1 MGETELGQVAPVDTC
16 KKEATSIFC
25 KKRSLRRR
33 LVDSRWLFNNIHVGE
48 VLIDCRSSEQCHTNT
63 VRGAINVPPPEDDN
77 DSNCD
82 EYVANLGISTTKRS
96 LRDLL
101 LFAGEEDVANPES
114 WLHKLEQFLI
124 DEGRAASIKVL
135 CEGFTQFHKRYP
147 FYTSLGIVDDGVL
160 HSGEHQVSYPNEIVD
175 KFLFLGNMWQAQCKQ
190 VIQDLGITHVVNA
203 TRKVANVF
211 ENDGVK
217 YINAKLDDKPD
228 ENITQF
234 FNSTYEFIAQAQRS
248 TTADRKPCRVLVHC
262 THGISRSATLVIV
275 YIMRAYHWSLAQAFN
290 FVRSGRGV
298 VVPNEGFLRALL
310 REERRLFHNKCSVT
324 ADELDLLTSG
334 CLPSQPARLQRRTSP
349 SLELAA
355 EPSKDASPS
364 NAFAYRSGKEGSQ
377 RMPEAPS
384 SATNTSYPIASR
396 PALTTVPGER
406 QQLGSGMSVGDES
419 NGSGSSNKSAAADV
433 PKDDAAVDAACPTEE
448 SEPVPPARK
457 RLVRRGE
464 VNCRWLYNQVQA
476 SRGMI
481 LIDTR
486 SREEYEEDSIPS
498 AISIPPMRGC
508 RTLEDVESEL
518 LEEQRYLFSSKKR
531 KLRDVVLFGDAVKK
545 SSADDANDSKT
556 CSWLRKLERLIIED
570 GLVTSVK
577 LLCDGFL
584 TFKYRYPFYTTSAL
598 LDEISG
604 QLTRTKSGTHNLN
617 YPNEIL
623 EGFLFLGNMWHAQS
637 KQVVSHLGITH
648 VVNASLDVG
657 NTFESDGVKYLNVT
671 IKDRPEA
678 DISSY
683 FDAAYRF
690 IESAKRT
697 QHGRVLVHC
706 TQGISRSATLVIMY
720 LMRANNWSLVTAV
733 NFAMASRGVVYPNQG
748 FVKSLMM
755 EEFRLYKGNSIT
767 PDEVDTMLQNLIPDR
782 PVPLQVHS
790 NRTENCS
797 RCRKMFSLLEWKHK
811 CSYCRKAFCSKC
823 TNTRLANPEREK
835 SAASNGAIDE
845 QRPRRVCQVCV
856 SRLWQINL
864 PRSRKG
870 LQPRMQ
876 RCKHLNVNSLS
887 TFGRTVCISYFEGTE
902 PQVIMDV
909 LKIRFGVKENQ
920 IIDISRDDGE
930 PIRTV
935 EEIVGLPDEAEVFVS
950 VGKAGNIQ
958 ECSQRVTKQFNGSST
973 SRYTNSN
980 HRQPFTRHHHH
991 ERTRQQFRREL
1002 QSPRDRFFR
1011 ERSSSEGVVDTLQ
1024 QIETSGRPPDAPRT
1038 RSFQMETCNV
1048 EASTVAPPVEDPEV
1062 AERKFRELWKL
1073 SFPSMG
1079 LIERAALLKIKRPE
1093 ILMDVMLGMSSLSC
1107 GALTLQEF
1115 SQRLIELGYADS
1127 DRQAVISLLDT
1138 ARRTTG
1144 RVIG

>member
-1 MGETELGQVAPVDTC
+1 
-16 KKEATSIFC
+16 
-25 KKRSLRRR
+25 
-33 LVDSRWLFNNIHVGE
+33 
-48 VLIDCRSSEQCHTNT
+48 
-63 VRGAINVPPPEDDN
+63 
-77 DSNCD
+77 
-82 EYVANLGISTTKRS
+82 
-96 LRDLL
+96 
-101 LFAGEEDVANPES
+101 
-114 WLHKLEQFLI
+114 
-124 DEGRAASIKVL
+124 
-135 CEGFTQFHKRYP
+135 
-147 FYTSLGIVDDGVL
+147 
-160 HSGEHQVSYPNEIVD
+160 
-175 KFLFLGNMWQAQCKQ
+175 
-190 VIQDLGITHVVNA
+190 
-203 TRKVANVF
+203 
-211 ENDGVK
+211 
-217 YINAKLDDKPD
+217 
-228 ENITQF
+228 
-234 FNSTYEFIAQAQRS
+234 
-248 TTADRKPCRVLVHC
+248 
-262 THGISRSATLVIV
+262 
-275 YIMRAYHWSLAQAFN
+275 
-290 FVRSGRGV
+290 
-298 VVPNEGFLRALL
+298 
-310 REERRLFHNKCSVT
+310 
-324 ADELDLLTSG
+324 
-334 CLPSQPARLQRRTSP
+334 
-349 SLELAA
+349 
-355 EPSKDASPS
+355 
-364 NAFAYRSGKEGSQ
+364 
-377 RMPEAPS
+377 
-384 SATNTSYPIASR
+384 
-396 PALTTVPGER
+396 
-406 QQLGSGMSVGDES
+406 MSVGDDS
-419 NGSGSSNKSAAADV
+419 ASSSKNAASDV
-433 PKDDAAVDAACPTEE
+433 AKDEAPDAAGACPTEDS
-448 SEPVPPARK
+448 SEPVASSPPPRK
-457 RLVRRGE
+457 RLVRTGE

-486 SREEYEEDSIPS
+486 TREEYEEDSIPS
-498 AISIPPMRGC
+498 AISVPPMQGC
-508 RTLEDVESEL
+508 RSLDDVEGGL

-545 SSADDANDSKT
+545 SSADDAGVAKNP
-556 CSWLRKLERLIIED
+556 CSWLRKLERLLIED

-577 LLCDGFL
+577 LLTDGFL

-748 FVKSLMM
+748 FIKSLMV

-767 PDEVDTMLQNLIPDR
+767 SDEVDNMLQNLIPDR

-790 NRTENCS
+790 NKTENCS

-823 TNTRLANPEREK
+823 TSTRLANPEREK
-835 SAASNGAIDE
+835 TAASKGEVDE

-870 LQPRMQ
+870 LQPRVQ

-902 PQVIMDV
+902 AQVIMDV

-920 IIDISRDDGE
+920 IIDISREDGE

-935 EEIVGLPDEAEVFVS
+935 EEIAELPDEAEVFVS

-958 ECSQRVTKQFNGSST
+958 EYSQRGTKPQQPPAN
-973 SRYTNSN
+973 SRYANSN
-980 HRQPFTRHHHH
+980 HRQPYTRHQQQ
-991 ERTRQQFRREL
+991 ERTRQQCRRDL
-1002 QSPRDRFFR
+1002 QSPRERIFR
-1011 ERSSSEGVVDTLQ
+1011 ERSSSEGIVDTLQ
-1024 QIETSGRPPDAPRT
+1024 QIETYGRHPDAPRT
-1038 RSFQMETCNV
+1038 RSFQMDNTNV
-1048 EASTVAPPVEDPEV
+1048 ETPATTPPVVEDPEV

-1079 LIERAALLKIKRPE
+1079 LIERGALLKIKRPE

-1127 DRQAVISLLDT
+1127 DRQAVIALLDT
-1138 ARRTTG
+1138 ARRATG
-1144 RVIG
+1144 RVVG

>member
-1 MGETELGQVAPVDTC
+1 MPARPSPGHSEPL
-16 KKEATSIFC
+16 
-25 KKRSLRRR
+25 
-33 LVDSRWLFNNIHVGE
+33 
-48 VLIDCRSSEQCHTNT
+48 SS
-63 VRGAINVPPPEDDN
+63 D
-77 DSNCD
+77 
-82 EYVANLGISTTKRS
+82 
-96 LRDLL
+96 
-101 LFAGEEDVANPES
+101 
-114 WLHKLEQFLI
+114 
-124 DEGRAASIKVL
+124 
-135 CEGFTQFHKRYP
+135 
-147 FYTSLGIVDDGVL
+147 
-160 HSGEHQVSYPNEIVD
+160 
-175 KFLFLGNMWQAQCKQ
+175 
-190 VIQDLGITHVVNA
+190 
-203 TRKVANVF
+203 
-211 ENDGVK
+211 
-217 YINAKLDDKPD
+217 
-228 ENITQF
+228 
-234 FNSTYEFIAQAQRS
+234 
-248 TTADRKPCRVLVHC
+248 TTAP
-262 THGISRSATLVIV
+262 SAP
-275 YIMRAYHWSLAQAFN
+275 HSSQA
-290 FVRSGRGV
+290 
-298 VVPNEGFLRALL
+298 
-310 REERRLFHNKCSVT
+310 T
-324 ADELDLLTSG
+324 A
-334 CLPSQPARLQRRTSP
+334 
-349 SLELAA
+349 
-355 EPSKDASPS
+355 
-364 NAFAYRSGKEGSQ
+364 
-377 RMPEAPS
+377 
-384 SATNTSYPIASR
+384 
-396 PALTTVPGER
+396 
-406 QQLGSGMSVGDES
+406 MSVGDES
-419 NGSGSSNKSAAADV
+419 SGSNANSAAADA
-433 PKDDAAVDAACPTEE
+433 KDEAPTATEQ
-448 SEPVPPARK
+448 PQTK
-457 RLVRRGE
+457 RQVRRGE

-486 SREEYEEDSIPS
+486 SRLEYEEDTVPS
-498 AISIPPMRGC
+498 AISIPPVQDC
-508 RTLEDVESEL
+508 RTLDDVMEGL
-518 LEEQRYLFSSKKR
+518 MEEQRYLFSSKKR
-531 KLRDVVLFGDAVKK
+531 KLREVVLFGDAVKK
-545 SSADDANDSKT
+545 SSPRDDAKKADTS
-556 CSWLRKLERLIIED
+556 SWLRRLERLIIED

-637 KQVVSHLGITH
+637 KQVMSHLGITH

-657 NTFESDGVKYLNVT
+657 NIYESDGVKYLNVT

-678 DISSY
+678 DISAY
-683 FDAAYRF
+683 FDSAYRF
-690 IESAKRT
+690 IEAAKRA

-720 LMRANNWSLVTAV
+720 LMRSNNWSLVTAV

-748 FVKSLMM
+748 FVKSLML

-790 NRTENCS
+790 NKSENCS
-797 RCRKMFSLLEWKHK
+797 RCRKIFSLLEWKHK

-835 SAASNGAIDE
+835 SAANENGAIDE

-864 PRSRKG
+864 PRMRKG
-870 LQPRMQ
+870 LQPRVQQ

-902 PQVIMDV
+902 PQVMIDV
-909 LKIRFGVKENQ
+909 LKTRFGVKENQ
-920 IIDISRDDGE
+920 IIDISRDNGE
-930 PIRTV
+930 PIRNI
-935 EEIVGLPDEAEVFVS
+935 EEIVRLPDESEVFVS

-958 ECSQRVTKQFNGSST
+958 EFTRTTKQQQLNGSSNT
-973 SRYTNSN
+973 KLTN
-980 HRQPFTRHHHH
+980 HRQPYAGQHSQHAK
-991 ERTRQQFRREL
+991 ERTRQQFRRDL

-1011 ERSSSEGVVDTLQ
+1011 ERSSSEGNMDMMQ
-1024 QIETSGRPPDAPRT
+1024 QIEQGRHPDAPRT
-1038 RSFQMETCNV
+1038 RSFQMETTNL
-1048 EASTVAPPVEDPEV
+1048 EASTASPPPEDPEE

-1079 LIERAALLKIKRPE
+1079 LIERGALLKIKRPE

-1144 RVIG
+1144 RVVC

>member
-1 MGETELGQVAPVDTC
+1 MPVAPSPASSSPDPIAPLTTPNGHV
-16 KKEATSIFC
+16 
-25 KKRSLRRR
+25 
-33 LVDSRWLFNNIHVGE
+33 FN
-48 VLIDCRSSEQCHTNT
+48 
-63 VRGAINVPPPEDDN
+63 P
-77 DSNCD
+77 
-82 EYVANLGISTTKRS
+82 
-96 LRDLL
+96 
-101 LFAGEEDVANPES
+101 
-114 WLHKLEQFLI
+114 
-124 DEGRAASIKVL
+124 
-135 CEGFTQFHKRYP
+135 
-147 FYTSLGIVDDGVL
+147 
-160 HSGEHQVSYPNEIVD
+160 
-175 KFLFLGNMWQAQCKQ
+175 
-190 VIQDLGITHVVNA
+190 
-203 TRKVANVF
+203 
-211 ENDGVK
+211 
-217 YINAKLDDKPD
+217 
-228 ENITQF
+228 
-234 FNSTYEFIAQAQRS
+234 
-248 TTADRKPCRVLVHC
+248 TTA
-262 THGISRSATLVIV
+262 TI
-275 YIMRAYHWSLAQAFN
+275 
-290 FVRSGRGV
+290 
-298 VVPNEGFLRALL
+298 
-310 REERRLFHNKCSVT
+310 
-324 ADELDLLTSG
+324 
-334 CLPSQPARLQRRTSP
+334 
-349 SLELAA
+349 
-355 EPSKDASPS
+355 
-364 NAFAYRSGKEGSQ
+364 
-377 RMPEAPS
+377 
-384 SATNTSYPIASR
+384 
-396 PALTTVPGER
+396 LTTVT
-406 QQLGSGMSVGDES
+406 QQKHRSNMSVGDES
-419 NGSGSSNKSAAADV
+419 NGATSNKGAATDV
-433 PKDDAAVDAACPTEE
+433 VKNDTATDGACPTDEI
-448 SEPVPPARK
+448 EPVAPPRK

-486 SREEYEEDSIPS
+486 SREQYEDDSIPS
-498 AISIPPMRGC
+498 AISIPPMQGC
-508 RTLEDVESEL
+508 KTLDDLESGL
-518 LEEQRYLFSSKKR
+518 LDEQRYLFSSKKR

-545 SSADDANDSKT
+545 TSADESDGSET
-556 CSWLRKLERLIIED
+556 CNWLRKLEKLIIEE

-577 LLCDGFL
+577 LLSDGFL

-657 NTFESDGVKYLNVT
+657 NTFENDGVKYLNVT
-671 IKDRPEA
+671 IKDRPEV
-678 DISSY
+678 DISPF
-683 FDAAYRF
+683 FDSAYRF

-748 FVKSLMM
+748 FVKCLMM

-790 NRTENCS
+790 NKTENCS

-835 SAASNGAIDE
+835 SAASNGALDE

-870 LQPRMQ
+870 LQSRMQQ

-935 EEIVGLPDEAEVFVS
+935 EEIVALPDEAEVFVS

-958 ECSQRVTKQFNGSST
+958 EYSQRGPKQQQLHGST
-973 SRYTNSN
+973 PSRHTNSN
-980 HRQPFTRHHHH
+980 HRQAHTRNHQQ

-1002 QSPRDRFFR
+1002 QSPRERFFR

-1024 QIETSGRPPDAPRT
+1024 QIETSGRHPDAPRT
-1038 RSFQMETCNV
+1038 RSFQMETSNV
-1048 EASTVAPPVEDPEV
+1048 EATTAPPPPPEDPEV
-1062 AERKFRELWKL
+1062 AERKFRELWRL

-1127 DRQAVISLLDT
+1127 DRQAVVSLLDT
-1138 ARRTTG
+1138 ARRATG
-1144 RVIG
+1144 RVVG

>member
-1 MGETELGQVAPVDTC
+1 MPFAFSQPPPA
-16 KKEATSIFC
+16 
-25 KKRSLRRR
+25 
-33 LVDSRWLFNNIHVGE
+33 
-48 VLIDCRSSEQCHTNT
+48 NT
-63 VRGAINVPPPEDDN
+63 VR
-77 DSNCD
+77 
-82 EYVANLGISTTKRS
+82 T
-96 LRDLL
+96 
-101 LFAGEEDVANPES
+101 
-114 WLHKLEQFLI
+114 
-124 DEGRAASIKVL
+124 
-135 CEGFTQFHKRYP
+135 
-147 FYTSLGIVDDGVL
+147 
-160 HSGEHQVSYPNEIVD
+160 
-175 KFLFLGNMWQAQCKQ
+175 
-190 VIQDLGITHVVNA
+190 
-203 TRKVANVF
+203 
-211 ENDGVK
+211 
-217 YINAKLDDKPD
+217 
-228 ENITQF
+228 
-234 FNSTYEFIAQAQRS
+234 EFIATFGTLPTS
-248 TTADRKPCRVLVHC
+248 TSD
-262 THGISRSATLVIV
+262 
-275 YIMRAYHWSLAQAFN
+275 
-290 FVRSGRGV
+290 
-298 VVPNEGFLRALL
+298 
-310 REERRLFHNKCSVT
+310 
-324 ADELDLLTSG
+324 
-334 CLPSQPARLQRRTSP
+334 
-349 SLELAA
+349 
-355 EPSKDASPS
+355 
-364 NAFAYRSGKEGSQ
+364 
-377 RMPEAPS
+377 
-384 SATNTSYPIASR
+384 
-396 PALTTVPGER
+396 
-406 QQLGSGMSVGDES
+406 MSVGDES
-419 NGSGSSNKSAAADV
+419 NGTTSKSAAPNIVALDV
-433 PKDDAAVDAACPTEE
+433 ACLTDEN
-448 SEPVPPARK
+448 EPVQMPHK

-476 SRGMI
+476 SRGII

-486 SREEYEEDSIPS
+486 RREEYEEDSIPS
-498 AISIPPMRGC
+498 AISIPPPLTDC
-508 RTLEDVESEL
+508 HTLEDVESGL
-518 LEEQRYLFSSKKR
+518 LDEQRYLFSSKKR

-545 SSADDANDSKT
+545 TLVDDENDTKN
-556 CSWLRKLERLIIED
+556 CSWLRKLERFIIDD

-577 LLCDGFL
+577 LLYDGFL

-598 LDEISG
+598 LDKMSG
-604 QLTRTKSGTHNLN
+604 QMTRTKSGTHNLN

-637 KQVVSHLGITH
+637 KQVMSHLGITH

-657 NTFESDGVKYLNVT
+657 NMFESDGVKYLNVT

-683 FDAAYRF
+683 FDTAYKF

-706 TQGISRSATLVIMY
+706 TQGISRSATLIIMY

-748 FVKSLMM
+748 FVKSLMV

-790 NRTENCS
+790 NKTENCS
-797 RCRKMFSLLEWKHK
+797 RCLKMFSLLEWKHK

-835 SAASNGAIDE
+835 SAASNGVVDE

-870 LQPRMQ
+870 LQSRMQQ

-887 TFGRTVCISYFEGTE
+887 TFGRTVCISYFEGIE

-920 IIDISRDDGE
+920 IVDISRDDGE
-930 PIRTV
+930 PIRSV
-935 EEIVGLPDEAEVFVS
+935 EEIVDLPDEAEVFVS

-958 ECSQRVTKQFNGSST
+958 EHSQRGSRQQVHGVVSASKLNNSNY
-973 SRYTNSN
+973 SRY
-980 HRQPFTRHHHH
+980 QQ
-991 ERTRQQFRREL
+991 ERTRQPFRREL
-1002 QSPRDRFFR
+1002 QSPRDQCFR

-1024 QIETSGRPPDAPRT
+1024 QIETCSRHPDAPRT
-1038 RSFQMETCNV
+1038 RSFQMDMSNV
-1048 EASTVAPPVEDPEV
+1048 EASSETPVEDPEV

-1079 LIERAALLKIKRPE
+1079 LIERAALLQIKRPE

-1138 ARRTTG
+1138 ARRATS
-1144 RVIG
+1144 R

>member
-1 MGETELGQVAPVDTC
+1 MPAAP
-16 KKEATSIFC
+16 AH
-25 KKRSLRRR
+25 SLAGARI
-33 LVDSRWLFNNIHVGE
+33 DS
-48 VLIDCRSSEQCHTNT
+48 
-63 VRGAINVPPPEDDN
+63 
-77 DSNCD
+77 
-82 EYVANLGISTTKRS
+82 STP
-96 LRDLL
+96 
-101 LFAGEEDVANPES
+101 AAA
-114 WLHKLEQFLI
+114 
-124 DEGRAASIKVL
+124 AAS
-135 CEGFTQFHKRYP
+135 
-147 FYTSLGIVDDGVL
+147 
-160 HSGEHQVSYPNEIVD
+160 
-175 KFLFLGNMWQAQCKQ
+175 
-190 VIQDLGITHVVNA
+190 A
-203 TRKVANVF
+203 TF
-211 ENDGVK
+211 D
-217 YINAKLDDKPD
+217 
-228 ENITQF
+228 
-234 FNSTYEFIAQAQRS
+234 
-248 TTADRKPCRVLVHC
+248 
-262 THGISRSATLVIV
+262 
-275 YIMRAYHWSLAQAFN
+275 
-290 FVRSGRGV
+290 
-298 VVPNEGFLRALL
+298 
-310 REERRLFHNKCSVT
+310 
-324 ADELDLLTSG
+324 
-334 CLPSQPARLQRRTSP
+334 
-349 SLELAA
+349 
-355 EPSKDASPS
+355 
-364 NAFAYRSGKEGSQ
+364 
-377 RMPEAPS
+377 
-384 SATNTSYPIASR
+384 
-396 PALTTVPGER
+396 
-406 QQLGSGMSVGDES
+406 MSVGDDS
-419 NGSGSSNKSAAADV
+419 ATGGKSAASDV
-433 PKDDAAVDAACPTEE
+433 VKDEAAVDAACPAEDG
-448 SEPVPPARK
+448 EPVAASPSPSPPPRK
-457 RLVRRGE
+457 RQVRRGE

-486 SREEYEEDSIPS
+486 TRQEYEEDSVPS
-498 AISIPPMRGC
+498 AISIPPMQGC
-508 RTLEDVESEL
+508 RSLDDVEGGL

-545 SSADDANDSKT
+545 SSADDAGDAKT
-556 CSWLRKLERLIIED
+556 CSWLRKLEQLIIDD

-577 LLCDGFL
+577 LLTDGFL

-657 NTFESDGVKYLNVT
+657 NTFENDGVKYLNVT

-748 FVKSLMM
+748 FVKSLMV

-767 PDEVDTMLQNLIPDR
+767 SDEVDNMLQNLIPDR

-790 NRTENCS
+790 NKTECCS

-823 TNTRLANPEREK
+823 TSTRLANPEREK
-835 SAASNGAIDE
+835 SAASKGEVDE

-870 LQPRMQ
+870 LQPRVQ

-902 PQVIMDV
+902 AQVIMDV

-935 EEIVGLPDEAEVFVS
+935 EKIAELPDEAEVFVS

-958 ECSQRVTKQFNGSST
+958 EYSQRGTKPQQSIQGST
-973 SRYTNSN
+973 NARYTNSN
-980 HRQPFTRHHHH
+980 HRQPYARHQQQ
-991 ERTRQQFRREL
+991 ERTRQQFRRDL
-1002 QSPRDRFFR
+1002 QSPRERIFR
-1011 ERSSSEGVVDTLQ
+1011 ERSSSEGIVDTLQ
-1024 QIETSGRPPDAPRT
+1024 QIETCGRNPDAPRT
-1038 RSFQMETCNV
+1038 RSFQMDASNV
-1048 EASTVAPPVEDPEV
+1048 ETPATPATTPPVEDPEV

-1079 LIERAALLKIKRPE
+1079 LIERGALLKIKRPE

-1115 SQRLIELGYADS
+1115 SQRLTELGYADS
-1127 DRQAVISLLDT
+1127 DRQAVIALLDT
-1138 ARRTTG
+1138 ARRATG
-1144 RVIG
+1144 RVVG

>member
-1 MGETELGQVAPVDTC
+1 
-16 KKEATSIFC
+16 
-25 KKRSLRRR
+25 
-33 LVDSRWLFNNIHVGE
+33 
-48 VLIDCRSSEQCHTNT
+48 
-63 VRGAINVPPPEDDN
+63 
-77 DSNCD
+77 
-82 EYVANLGISTTKRS
+82 
-96 LRDLL
+96 
-101 LFAGEEDVANPES
+101 
-114 WLHKLEQFLI
+114 
-124 DEGRAASIKVL
+124 
-135 CEGFTQFHKRYP
+135 
-147 FYTSLGIVDDGVL
+147 
-160 HSGEHQVSYPNEIVD
+160 
-175 KFLFLGNMWQAQCKQ
+175 
-190 VIQDLGITHVVNA
+190 
-203 TRKVANVF
+203 
-211 ENDGVK
+211 
-217 YINAKLDDKPD
+217 
-228 ENITQF
+228 
-234 FNSTYEFIAQAQRS
+234 
-248 TTADRKPCRVLVHC
+248 
-262 THGISRSATLVIV
+262 
-275 YIMRAYHWSLAQAFN
+275 
-290 FVRSGRGV
+290 
-298 VVPNEGFLRALL
+298 
-310 REERRLFHNKCSVT
+310 
-324 ADELDLLTSG
+324 
-334 CLPSQPARLQRRTSP
+334 
-349 SLELAA
+349 
-355 EPSKDASPS
+355 
-364 NAFAYRSGKEGSQ
+364 
-377 RMPEAPS
+377 
-384 SATNTSYPIASR
+384 
-396 PALTTVPGER
+396 
-406 QQLGSGMSVGDES
+406 MSVGDES
-419 NGSGSSNKSAAADV
+419 NGSASKAAQDV
-433 PKDDAAVDAACPTEE
+433 EKDETPTEE
-448 SEPVPPARK
+448 TEPVTAPTK

-476 SRGMI
+476 ARGMI

-486 SREEYEEDSIPS
+486 RSEDYEEDSIPS
-498 AISIPPMRGC
+498 AISIPPMNNC
-508 RTLEDVESEL
+508 KTLEDVEKNL
-518 LEEQRYLFSSKKR
+518 LEEQRYLFNSKKR
-531 KLRDVVLFGDAVKK
+531 KLRDVVLFGDTVKK
-545 SSADDANDSKT
+545 TEDGDKTSSN
-556 CSWLRKLERLIIED
+556 WLKSLERMIIDD

-577 LLCDGFL
+577 LLSDGFL

-598 LDEISG
+598 LDEMFAG

-623 EGFLFLGNMWHAQS
+623 EGFLFLGNMWHASS
-637 KQVVSHLGITH
+637 KQVVAHLGITH

-657 NTFESDGVKYLNVT
+657 NTFENDGVKYFNVT

-678 DISSY
+678 DIGQF

-706 TQGISRSATLVIMY
+706 TQGISRSATIVIMY

-748 FVKSLMM
+748 FVKTLMV
-755 EEFRLYKGNSIT
+755 EEFRLYKGNSISS
-767 PDEVDTMLQNLIPDR
+767 DEVDTMLQNLIPDR

-835 SAASNGAIDE
+835 SAASNGAVDE

-870 LQPRMQ
+870 LQSRFPV

-935 EEIVGLPDEAEVFVS
+935 EEIVMLPDEAEVFVS

-958 ECSQRVTKQFNGSST
+958 DKSKQQLPGSST
-973 SRYTNSN
+973 SRYGNSN
-980 HRQPFTRHHHH
+980 RQAYARNQNQ
-991 ERTRQQFRREL
+991 ERTRQQFKREL
-1002 QSPRDRFFR
+1002 QSPRERFFR

-1024 QIETSGRPPDAPRT
+1024 QIETCGRNPDAPRT
-1038 RSFQMETCNV
+1038 RSFQMETSNA
-1048 EASTVAPPVEDPEV
+1048 EASTPAPPAPQPEDPEV

-1079 LIERAALLKIKRPE
+1079 LIERGALLKIKRPE

-1107 GALTLQEF
+1107 GALTIQEF

-1138 ARRTTG
+1138 ARRATG
-1144 RVIG
+1144 RVAG

>member
-1 MGETELGQVAPVDTC
+1 MP
-16 KKEATSIFC
+16 ATIA
-25 KKRSLRRR
+25 
-33 LVDSRWLFNNIHVGE
+33 G
-48 VLIDCRSSEQCHTNT
+48 SSSSNT
-63 VRGAINVPPPEDDN
+63 
-77 DSNCD
+77 
-82 EYVANLGISTTKRS
+82 L
-96 LRDLL
+96 
-101 LFAGEEDVANPES
+101 
-114 WLHKLEQFLI
+114 
-124 DEGRAASIKVL
+124 
-135 CEGFTQFHKRYP
+135 
-147 FYTSLGIVDDGVL
+147 
-160 HSGEHQVSYPNEIVD
+160 
-175 KFLFLGNMWQAQCKQ
+175 
-190 VIQDLGITHVVNA
+190 
-203 TRKVANVF
+203 
-211 ENDGVK
+211 
-217 YINAKLDDKPD
+217 
-228 ENITQF
+228 
-234 FNSTYEFIAQAQRS
+234 
-248 TTADRKPCRVLVHC
+248 
-262 THGISRSATLVIV
+262 
-275 YIMRAYHWSLAQAFN
+275 
-290 FVRSGRGV
+290 
-298 VVPNEGFLRALL
+298 
-310 REERRLFHNKCSVT
+310 
-324 ADELDLLTSG
+324 
-334 CLPSQPARLQRRTSP
+334 
-349 SLELAA
+349 
-355 EPSKDASPS
+355 
-364 NAFAYRSGKEGSQ
+364 
-377 RMPEAPS
+377 
-384 SATNTSYPIASR
+384 
-396 PALTTVPGER
+396 
-406 QQLGSGMSVGDES
+406 GMSVGDES
-419 NGSGSSNKSAAADV
+419 SASKSADVAASED
-433 PKDDAAVDAACPTEE
+433 C
-448 SEPVPPARK
+448 EPVPRK
-457 RLVRRGE
+457 RVVRRGE

-486 SREEYEEDSIPS
+486 TREAYEEDSIPS
-498 AISIPPMRGC
+498 AISIPPAQGC
-508 RTLEDVESEL
+508 RSLEDVMQAL
-518 LEEQRYLFSSKKR
+518 MEEQRYLFSSKKR

-545 SSADDANDSKT
+545 SAVDDASDAKS
-556 CSWLRKLERLIIED
+556 CGWLRKLERLIIED

-577 LLCDGFL
+577 LLSDGFL

-748 FVKSLMM
+748 FVKSLMV

-767 PDEVDTMLQNLIPDR
+767 SDEVDTMLQNQIPDR

-790 NRTENCS
+790 NKTENCS

-823 TNTRLANPEREK
+823 TSTRLANPEREK
-835 SAASNGAIDE
+835 SAASNGAVDE

-870 LQPRMQ
+870 LQSRVMQ

-902 PQVIMDV
+902 AQVIMDV

-920 IIDISRDDGE
+920 IIDISREDGE

-935 EEIVGLPDEAEVFVS
+935 EEIVELLDESEVFVS

-958 ECSQRVTKQFNGSST
+958 EYSQRGTKQQQVHASSSV
-973 SRYTNSN
+973 SRNTNSN
-980 HRQPFTRHHHH
+980 HRHSNARHHHQ
-991 ERTRQQFRREL
+991 ERTRQHFRREL
-1002 QSPRDRFFR
+1002 QSPRERLFR

-1024 QIETSGRPPDAPRT
+1024 QIETCGRHPDAPRT
-1038 RSFQMETCNV
+1038 RSFQMETTGSVV
-1048 EASTVAPPVEDPEV
+1048 EETAATPPPPPEDPEV

-1138 ARRTTG
+1138 ARRATG
-1144 RVIG
+1144 RVVG

>member
-1 MGETELGQVAPVDTC
+1 MP
-16 KKEATSIFC
+16 ATIA
-25 KKRSLRRR
+25 
-33 LVDSRWLFNNIHVGE
+33 G
-48 VLIDCRSSEQCHTNT
+48 SSSSNT
-63 VRGAINVPPPEDDN
+63 
-77 DSNCD
+77 
-82 EYVANLGISTTKRS
+82 L
-96 LRDLL
+96 
-101 LFAGEEDVANPES
+101 
-114 WLHKLEQFLI
+114 
-124 DEGRAASIKVL
+124 
-135 CEGFTQFHKRYP
+135 
-147 FYTSLGIVDDGVL
+147 
-160 HSGEHQVSYPNEIVD
+160 
-175 KFLFLGNMWQAQCKQ
+175 
-190 VIQDLGITHVVNA
+190 
-203 TRKVANVF
+203 
-211 ENDGVK
+211 
-217 YINAKLDDKPD
+217 
-228 ENITQF
+228 
-234 FNSTYEFIAQAQRS
+234 
-248 TTADRKPCRVLVHC
+248 
-262 THGISRSATLVIV
+262 
-275 YIMRAYHWSLAQAFN
+275 
-290 FVRSGRGV
+290 
-298 VVPNEGFLRALL
+298 
-310 REERRLFHNKCSVT
+310 
-324 ADELDLLTSG
+324 
-334 CLPSQPARLQRRTSP
+334 
-349 SLELAA
+349 
-355 EPSKDASPS
+355 
-364 NAFAYRSGKEGSQ
+364 
-377 RMPEAPS
+377 
-384 SATNTSYPIASR
+384 
-396 PALTTVPGER
+396 
-406 QQLGSGMSVGDES
+406 GMSVGDES
-419 NGSGSSNKSAAADV
+419 SASKSADVAASED
-433 PKDDAAVDAACPTEE
+433 C
-448 SEPVPPARK
+448 EPVPRK
-457 RLVRRGE
+457 RVVRRGE

-486 SREEYEEDSIPS
+486 TREAYEEDSIPS
-498 AISIPPMRGC
+498 AISIPPAQGC
-508 RTLEDVESEL
+508 RSLEDVMQAL
-518 LEEQRYLFSSKKR
+518 MEEQRYLFSSKKR

-545 SSADDANDSKT
+545 SAVDDASDAKS
-556 CSWLRKLERLIIED
+556 CGWLRKLERLIIED

-577 LLCDGFL
+577 LLSDGFL

-748 FVKSLMM
+748 FVKSLMV

-767 PDEVDTMLQNLIPDR
+767 SDEVDTMLQNQIPDR

-790 NRTENCS
+790 NKTENCS

-823 TNTRLANPEREK
+823 TSTRLANPEREK
-835 SAASNGAIDE
+835 SAASNGAVDE

-870 LQPRMQ
+870 LQSRVMQ

-902 PQVIMDV
+902 AQVIMDV

-920 IIDISRDDGE
+920 IIDISREDGE

-935 EEIVGLPDEAEVFVS
+935 EEIVELLDESEVFVS

-958 ECSQRVTKQFNGSST
+958 EYSQRGTKQQQVHASSSV
-973 SRYTNSN
+973 SRNTNSN
-980 HRQPFTRHHHH
+980 HRHSNARHHHQ
-991 ERTRQQFRREL
+991 ERTRQHFRREL
-1002 QSPRDRFFR
+1002 QSPRERIFR

-1024 QIETSGRPPDAPRT
+1024 QIETCGRHPDAPRT
-1038 RSFQMETCNV
+1038 RSFQMETTGSVV
-1048 EASTVAPPVEDPEV
+1048 EETAATPPPPPEDPEV

-1138 ARRTTG
+1138 ARRATG
-1144 RVIG
+1144 RVVG

>member
-1 MGETELGQVAPVDTC
+1 MPAPRSDC
-16 KKEATSIFC
+16 DCPDPIAATAAPSIPDM
-25 KKRSLRRR
+25 S
-33 LVDSRWLFNNIHVGE
+33 VG
-48 VLIDCRSSEQCHTNT
+48 D
-63 VRGAINVPPPEDDN
+63 
-77 DSNCD
+77 
-82 EYVANLGISTTKRS
+82 
-96 LRDLL
+96 
-101 LFAGEEDVANPES
+101 
-114 WLHKLEQFLI
+114 
-124 DEGRAASIKVL
+124 
-135 CEGFTQFHKRYP
+135 
-147 FYTSLGIVDDGVL
+147 
-160 HSGEHQVSYPNEIVD
+160 
-175 KFLFLGNMWQAQCKQ
+175 
-190 VIQDLGITHVVNA
+190 
-203 TRKVANVF
+203 
-211 ENDGVK
+211 
-217 YINAKLDDKPD
+217 
-228 ENITQF
+228 
-234 FNSTYEFIAQAQRS
+234 
-248 TTADRKPCRVLVHC
+248 
-262 THGISRSATLVIV
+262 
-275 YIMRAYHWSLAQAFN
+275 
-290 FVRSGRGV
+290 
-298 VVPNEGFLRALL
+298 
-310 REERRLFHNKCSVT
+310 
-324 ADELDLLTSG
+324 
-334 CLPSQPARLQRRTSP
+334 
-349 SLELAA
+349 
-355 EPSKDASPS
+355 DASPS
-364 NAFAYRSGKEGSQ
+364 
-377 RMPEAPS
+377 
-384 SATNTSYPIASR
+384 
-396 PALTTVPGER
+396 
-406 QQLGSGMSVGDES
+406 DES
-419 NGSGSSNKSAAADV
+419 GCPTA
-433 PKDDAAVDAACPTEE
+433 DAA
-448 SEPVPPARK
+448 PVRK
-457 RLVRRGE
+457 RQVRRGE

-486 SREEYEEDSIPS
+486 PSTDYEEDSIPS
-498 AISIPPMRGC
+498 AISIPPLHNC
-508 RTLEDVESEL
+508 RNLDDVEQGMP
-518 LEEQRYLFSSKKR
+518 EEQRYLFSSKKR
-531 KLRDVVLFGDAVKK
+531 KLREVVLFGDAVKK
-545 SSADDANDSKT
+545 QRDGKEGDT
-556 CSWLRKLERLIIED
+556 CSWLRRLERLIVED

-648 VVNASLDVG
+648 IVNASLDVG
-657 NTFESDGVKYLNVT
+657 NTFENEGVKYLNVT

-748 FVKSLMM
+748 FIKSLML

-790 NRTENCS
+790 NKSENCS
-797 RCRKMFSLLEWKHK
+797 RCHKIFSLLEWKHK

-835 SAASNGAIDE
+835 SAANGNGALDE

-870 LQPRMQ
+870 LQSRMQQ

-902 PQVIMDV
+902 PQVIIDV
-909 LKIRFGVKENQ
+909 LKTRFGVKENQ
-920 IIDISRDDGE
+920 IIDISRENGE
-930 PIRTV
+930 PIRDV
-935 EEIVGLPDEAEVFVS
+935 EEIVRLPDESEVFVS

-958 ECSQRVTKQFNGSST
+958 EYTLRTSRPQQLNGSS
-973 SRYTNSN
+973 SGVKYSN
-980 HRQPFTRHHHH
+980 HRQPYTHQSQHPQ

-1011 ERSSSEGVVDTLQ
+1011 ERSSSTGTMDTIQ
-1024 QIETSGRPPDAPRT
+1024 QSETQGRHPDAPRT
-1038 RSFQMETCNV
+1038 RSFQMETTGMA
-1048 EASTVAPPVEDPEV
+1048 ETTAPPPPPPEDPEV
-1062 AERKFRELWKL
+1062 AERKFRELWRL

-1079 LIERAALLKIKRPE
+1079 LIERGALLKIKRPE

-1115 SQRLIELGYADS
+1115 SQRLVELGYADS

-1138 ARRTTG
+1138 ARRATG
-1144 RVIG
+1144 RVVG

>member
-1 MGETELGQVAPVDTC
+1 MPDAPSAAPEPIVC
-16 KKEATSIFC
+16 P
-25 KKRSLRRR
+25 L
-33 LVDSRWLFNNIHVGE
+33 
-48 VLIDCRSSEQCHTNT
+48 
-63 VRGAINVPPPEDDN
+63 PP
-77 DSNCD
+77 
-82 EYVANLGISTTKRS
+82 
-96 LRDLL
+96 
-101 LFAGEEDVANPES
+101 
-114 WLHKLEQFLI
+114 
-124 DEGRAASIKVL
+124 
-135 CEGFTQFHKRYP
+135 
-147 FYTSLGIVDDGVL
+147 
-160 HSGEHQVSYPNEIVD
+160 
-175 KFLFLGNMWQAQCKQ
+175 
-190 VIQDLGITHVVNA
+190 
-203 TRKVANVF
+203 
-211 ENDGVK
+211 
-217 YINAKLDDKPD
+217 
-228 ENITQF
+228 
-234 FNSTYEFIAQAQRS
+234 
-248 TTADRKPCRVLVHC
+248 
-262 THGISRSATLVIV
+262 
-275 YIMRAYHWSLAQAFN
+275 
-290 FVRSGRGV
+290 
-298 VVPNEGFLRALL
+298 
-310 REERRLFHNKCSVT
+310 
-324 ADELDLLTSG
+324 
-334 CLPSQPARLQRRTSP
+334 
-349 SLELAA
+349 A
-355 EPSKDASPS
+355 EPLP
-364 NAFAYRSGKEGSQ
+364 
-377 RMPEAPS
+377 
-384 SATNTSYPIASR
+384 
-396 PALTTVPGER
+396 
-406 QQLGSGMSVGDES
+406 MSVGDES
-419 NGSGSSNKSAAADV
+419 NGGASQSAAGVA
-433 PKDDAAVDAACPTEE
+433 KDDGACPAEDA
-448 SEPVPPARK
+448 EPVPVPVPRK
-457 RLVRRGE
+457 RVVRRGE

-486 SREEYEEDSIPS
+486 TREEYEEDSIPS

-508 RTLEDVESEL
+508 KTLEDVEAGL
-518 LEEQRYLFSSKKR
+518 LEEQRYLFNSKKR

-545 SSADDANDSKT
+545 TAADDTADSKS

-683 FDAAYRF
+683 FDSAYRF

-720 LMRANNWSLVTAV
+720 LMRANSWSLVTAV

-748 FVKSLMM
+748 FVKSLMV

-790 NRTENCS
+790 NKTENCS

-823 TNTRLANPEREK
+823 TSTRLANPEREK

-870 LQPRMQ
+870 LQPRIQ

-902 PQVIMDV
+902 AQVIMDV

-920 IIDISRDDGE
+920 IVDISRDDGE

-935 EEIVGLPDEAEVFVS
+935 EEIAELPDEAEVFVS

-958 ECSQRVTKQFNGSST
+958 EYNQRSSKQQQVNSSSSS
-973 SRYTNSN
+973 SRYTNGN
-980 HRQPFTRHHHH
+980 HRQTYSRHQQQ

-1002 QSPRDRFFR
+1002 QSPRNQIFR

-1024 QIETSGRPPDAPRT
+1024 QIETCGRHPDAPRT
-1038 RSFQMETCNV
+1038 RSFQMETSNL
-1048 EASTVAPPVEDPEV
+1048 ETPTTSTPVEDPEV

-1115 SQRLIELGYADS
+1115 SQRLTELGYADS
-1127 DRQAVISLLDT
+1127 DREAVISLLDT
-1138 ARRTTG
+1138 ARRATG
-1144 RVIG
+1144 RVVG